1 MKALVMG
8 AGSIGSLFAAYLAK
22 QGWEVTIIA
31 RRTHVEAVRSRGLRV
46 EGPLGSFTAKVEAY
60 EDPGLVKDSF
70 NLVLITVKAY
80 DTKQAA
86 MQVRPLIKQG
96 AVPLCLQNGLGV
108 EIEASQALGVKVYRA
123 VTSNGAL
130 LAEPGFIKHTGLG
143 ETLMSG
149 SQPILD
155 ELVEALKASGLPAK
169 KVEDIEGAVWLKTL
183 INAGINPLGAI
194 TGLRNGELLEVGW
207 LRELMRR
214 VVEEGWRV
222 ASKKGIKLKEDPV
235 EATFRVAK
243 ATAFNKN
250 SMLQDLERGRRTEVD
265 YINGAIAREAKGLG
279 VEAPLNEA
287 LAIMVKAMEARPWR
301 T

>member
-1 MKALVMG
+1 LKALVMG
-8 AGSIGSLFAAYLAK
+8 AGTIGSLFAAYLAK
-22 QGWEVTIIA
+22 QGWEVAIIA

-60 EDPGLVKDSF
+60 EDPSSVKDRF

-80 DTKQAA
+80 DTRQAA
-86 MQVRPLIKQG
+86 MQVEPLIKQG

-108 EIEASQALGVKVYRA
+108 EVEASQALGVKVYRA

-130 LAEPGFIKHTGLG
+130 LAEPGFVKHTGLG

-149 SQPILD
+149 SQPLLD
-155 ELVEALKASGLPAK
+155 ELVEALKASGLPAR
-169 KVEDIEGAVWLKTL
+169 KVEDVEGAVWLKTL

-207 LRELMRR
+207 LRDLMRG

-222 ASKKGIKLKEDPV
+222 ALRKGVELEEDPV
-235 EATFRVAK
+235 EAVFRVAK
-243 ATAFNKN
+243 ATASNKN

-265 YINGAIAREAKGLG
+265 YINGAIAREARALG
-279 VEAPLNEA
+279 MEAPLNEA
-287 LAIMVKAMEARPWR
+287 LTALVKAMEVGGWR
-301 T
+301 K